1 MKRELKI
8 PMSQL
13 ETAKETLISKINQ
26 SEERTSEFKG

>member
-8 PMSQL
+8 PSQL
-13 ETAKETLISKINQ
+13 ETAKETLTSKINQ